1 MINRLHQILGDKGL
15 ITDPQEMHPY
25 LIDWRDRRKGNA
37 VCVAL
42 PATTE
47 EVSLTMKVAAE
58 EGQPVFPSG
67 KYRSV
72 LRRCTGKPDGRKTGH
87 RHQPATDETDPRN

>member
-47 EVSLTMKVAAE
+47 EVS
-58 EGQPVFPSG
+58 
-67 KYRSV
+67 
-72 LRRCTGKPDGRKTGH
+72 
-87 RHQPATDETDPRN
+87 